1 MNNFT
6 NWFNTFLQEK
16 NLPLEVWNIK
26 DASGS
31 THIIDSD
38 IVVETILQAT
48 STQEQ
53 KKIQCILVQIDF
65 KNGSVNHFFHH
76 LATGIVNQYEGVGI

>member
-6 NWFNTFLQEK
+6 DWFNTFLNEK
-16 NLPLEVWNIK
+16 NLPFEIWKIK
-26 DASGS
+26 DAAGN

-48 STQEQ
+48 QPAEQE
-53 KKIQCILVQIDF
+53 KIRNILVRIDF
-65 KNGSVNHFFHH
+65 KNGSVNHFFKH
-76 LATGIVNQYEGVGI
+76 LATGIVNQYSEA